1 MKIFLFVDNN
11 PGTVGGTTF
20 NSDKKHFRVLLCLK
34 KYQMWFF
41 DRKYKIID
49 FEKTLRFL
57 RFLNKFTSHCVHL
70 FEKCAPQ
77 SGITTSFKTLAIL
90 FKFLITRTW
99 RHVPLDAYSFKN
111 DFTYEFHGVNRILN
125 VNSIGKTN
133 PKTLI
138 KGDSRVIKLG
148 GVALRR
154 LTVTEWITW
163 SSRSLWPKYWAVLYD
178 NNLSIISGD

>member
-1 MKIFLFVDNN
+1 MFSVINWWIHQEVLLGSSRRSLVWCLFMKIFLFVDNN

-49 FEKTLRFL
+49 FEKTSRFL

-70 FEKCAPQ
+70 FKKCAPQ

-99 RHVPLDAYSFKN
+99 RHVPLDAYSIKN
-111 DFTYEFHGVNRILN
+111 DFTYEFHGVNR
-125 VNSIGKTN
+125 SFK
-133 PKTLI
+133 
-138 KGDSRVIKLG
+138 R
-148 GVALRR
+148 
-154 LTVTEWITW
+154 
-163 SSRSLWPKYWAVLYD
+163 
-178 NNLSIISGD
+178 